1 MAVRDILVV
10 IGGEPASTRRARQ
23 VIDLAGRLGASVTG
37 AFLRPMFPLTDYG
50 AGGAWMSQGLL
61 QEAIEAH
68 AMVVDRT
75 EARAQKA
82 FLGAAELQHLAADW
96 IVLDTVQQL
105 IERARLSD
113 LVVVPPGPLPE
124 GGEVTISA
132 GQLGL
137 ACGGPLLVVP
147 DHLGEMSIGR
157 RVLVCWN
164 GSRESARAWRDAW
177 PFILAA
183 DNVAVAAVRPRPDFD
198 DDAALRFRLSRG
210 DREVDVLSEPAPD
223 ELAPD
228 VLRRKVRGWG
238 SDLLVMGL
246 YGRPRISEVVFG
258 GVSQEFLADP
268 PCPLLISH

>member
-1 MAVRDILVV
+1 M
-10 IGGEPASTRRARQ
+10 RRVHP

-37 AFLRPMFPLTDYG
+37 AFLRPMFPLTDYA
-50 AGGAWMSQGLL
+50 AGGAWMSQGQL
-61 QEAIEAH
+61 QEAVEAH
-68 AMVVDRT
+68 AMVVDRA
-75 EARAQKA
+75 EAQARQA
-82 FLGAAELQHLAADW
+82 FLAAAQLHLAADW

-113 LVVVPPGPLPE
+113 LTIVPPGPLPE
-124 GGEVTISA
+124 GGEVTIST

-147 DHLGEMSIGR
+147 DHLGETSIGR

-177 PFILAA
+177 PFVMAA
-183 DNVAVAAVRPRPDFD
+183 DHVAVAAVRPRPDFD
-198 DDAALRFRLSRG
+198 DDATLRFRLSRW
-210 DREVDVLSEPAPD
+210 DREVDVLSEPAAD

-228 VLRRKVRGWG
+228 VLRRKVLDWG

-246 YGRPRISEVVFG
+246 YGRPRISEQVLG
-258 GVSQEFLADP
+258 GVSQEFLTDP

>member
-10 IGGEPASTRRARQ
+10 VGGEPASMRRVHQ
-23 VIDLAGRLGASVTG
+23 VIDLAGRLGAGVTG
-37 AFLRPMFPLTDYG
+37 AFLRPMFPLSDYG

-61 QEAIEAH
+61 QEAVEAH
-68 AMVVDRT
+68 ALVVDRT
-75 EARAQKA
+75 EARAQRA
-82 FLGAAELQHLAADW
+82 FLAAAELQHLAADW

-105 IERARLSD
+105 VERARLSD

-137 ACGGPLLVVP
+137 ACGGPLLVIP

-157 RVLVCWN
+157 RVLACWN

-183 DNVAVAAVRPRPDFD
+183 DHVAVAAVRSRPDFD
-198 DDAALRFRLSRG
+198 DDAALRFRLSRW
-210 DREVDVLSEPAPD
+210 DREVEVLSEPAPGD
-223 ELAPD
+223 LASD
-228 VLRRKVRGWG
+228 VLRRKARGWG

-246 YGRPRISEVVFG
+246 YGRPRISETVLG
-258 GVSQEFLADP
+258 GVSHEFLADP